1 MAPRDYAKKKSGG
14 KASASRAP
22 RKKAAPA
29 KPQPKSGFPIIRILL
44 STVFL
49 VGFGYALWQLTQVSP
64 DPQAE
69 TSQAASTPARTTTP
83 APKSVAKTQKPA
95 TKPVSK
101 PAPKPAP
108 KPVAKTS
115 KPKAEAAKPTV
126 PVTDKSNEH
135 YEFYEML
142 RDSEVDTSNAG
153 TYKSTPK
160 TEKLKKRYILQVGS
174 FRGAKD
180 AEQMRAK
187 LIIQGLPNV
196 HTRKVTNND
205 GSLWHQVLAG
215 PFDNRLQLNKAQD
228 KLVRMNI
235 NPLLRVAK

>member
-29 KPQPKSGFPIIRILL
+29 KPQPKSGFPIIRIFL

-49 VGFGYALWQLTQVSP
+49 VGFGYVLWQLTQVSP

-69 TSQAASTPARTTTP
+69 TPQAASTPARTTTP
-83 APKSVAKTQKPA
+83 APKPA
-95 TKPVSK
+95 VK
-101 PAPKPAP
+101 APKPAAKP
-108 KPVAKTS
+108 VQKPVAKTTS
-115 KPKAEAAKPTV
+115 KTKSEAAKPTV
-126 PVTDKSNEH
+126 QVTDKSNEH

-174 FRGAKD
+174 FRNAKD

>member
-1 MAPRDYAKKKSGG
+1 MAPRDYAKKKPRG
-14 KASASRAP
+14 KAAASRAP

-29 KPQPKSGFPIIRILL
+29 KAAPQPKSGFPLIRVLL

-69 TSQAASTPARTTTP
+69 SQNASSAPARTTTP
-83 APKSVAKTQKPA
+83 APKPA
-95 TKPVSK
+95 
-101 PAPKPAP
+101 AKPAP
-108 KPVAKTS
+108 KPVAKPAPKPAPQPVAKAS
-115 KPKAEAAKPTV
+115 KPKADTSGNSV

-142 RDSEVDTSNAG
+142 RESEVDTSNAG

-160 TEKLKKRYILQVGS
+160 TEKLKKRYILQAGS
-174 FRGAKD
+174 FRNAQD

-196 HTRKVTNND
+196 HTRKVTNSD

-235 NPLLRVAK
+235 DPLLRVAK

>member
-1 MAPRDYAKKKSGG
+1 MAPRDYAKKKPRG
-14 KASASRAP
+14 KAAASRAP

-29 KPQPKSGFPIIRILL
+29 KAAAQPKSGFPLIRVLL

-49 VGFGYALWQLTQVSP
+49 VGFGYALWQLTQVTP

-69 TSQAASTPARTTTP
+69 AQNATAAPARTT
-83 APKSVAKTQKPA
+83 
-95 TKPVSK
+95 K

-108 KPVAKTS
+108 KPVQKQVAKPAP
-115 KPKAEAAKPTV
+115 KPAPKPAAKPAPKSDSSNSGV
-126 PVTDKSNEH
+126 QVTDKSSEH

-160 TEKLKKRYILQVGS
+160 TEKLKKRYILQAGS
-174 FRGAKD
+174 FRSAQD
-180 AEQMRAK
+180 AEQMRAR

-196 HTRKVTNND
+196 HTRKVTNSD

-215 PFDNRLQLNKAQD
+215 PFDSRLSLNKAQD

-235 NPLLRVAK
+235 DPLLRVAK